1 MPSENTLVDRA
12 LLLWWVRG
20 RCGTRGSALSTLIV
34 DVGQLTKRTTG
45 KSLRRWYGL
54 LITWHGHLAHGSRT
68 GRPCHC
74 TQPSPLLPNGFH
86 KLRLD
91 EVLEAIC
98 GIWFPIIKHI
108 WTSSF
113 VLFAAGWSYL
123 LLALFYLLI
132 DVLGYRKWA
141 FVFVVIGMNAIAVY
155 MAAQVFH
162 LQFIGETLVGG
173 LARHLGEAGKFLE
186 LALSF
191 AAVWLILFWMYRKRT
206 FIKI

>member
-1 MPSENTLVDRA
+1 M
-12 LLLWWVRG
+12 
-20 RCGTRGSALSTLIV
+20 
-34 DVGQLTKRTTG
+34 
-45 KSLRRWYGL
+45 
-54 LITWHGHLAHGSRT
+54 
-68 GRPCHC
+68 
-74 TQPSPLLPNGFH
+74 PNGFH

-91 EVLEAIC
+91 EVLEAIS
-98 GIWFPIIKHI
+98 GIWFPITKHI

-123 LLALFYLLI
+123 LLALFYLVM
-132 DVLGYRKWA
+132 DVLGYKKWA

-173 LARHLGEAGKFLE
+173 LARHLGEAGEFLE
-186 LALSF
+186 LLVTF
-191 AAVWLILFWMYRKRT
+191 TICWLILFWMYRKKT